1 MVMNWQFAE
10 RAQITVGA
18 IAKGYLLPF
27 RLFCMRIA
35 ESMNSM
41 QRRLCFAILPS
52 EHQVE
57 YKNGGEI
64 FLLSAILILNKAY
77 PTISLSGRSNPVRR
91 YL

>member
-1 MVMNWQFAE
+1 MVKNWQFAE

-18 IAKGYLLPF
+18 IAKGNPLPF
-27 RLFCMRIA
+27 GLFCMRIA

-52 EHQVE
+52 EHKIE

-64 FLLSAILILNKAY
+64 
-77 PTISLSGRSNPVRR
+77 
-91 YL
+91 